1 MKYKPIALA
10 TAALAVGL
18 AAAPARAELV
28 PLTNVQLSGQGVGAS
43 FTTLFLQG
51 AGSSTTESGGV
62 LFNGTT
68 FGDAGSGQSQSRT
81 FTFADLAL
89 TNASQLAFIVNLAEP
104 GSEATPSVTT
114 APSPLLTNANLAGTI
129 TLNVYSAAGALLE
142 QHTAASG
149 LTLNQVASGLGGS
162 GIVFALT
169 TAEQNQLNATMAANA
184 GAEVFTVGA
193 TFANA
198 QGGPETI
205 AAIRLVSAIPEPE
218 TYALMLG
225 GLGLL
230 GLVSRRRRQ
239 GR

>member
-142 QHTAASG
+142 QHTADALDDAAGDLALDHRRVDHRSAVLADDVAQASHG
-149 LTLNQVASGLGGS
+149 LAYAAVAGPLGVGPGLPEARHADQYEAW
-162 GIVFALT
+162 VDARKHLP
-169 TAEQNQLNATMAANA
+169 AAVPFLQRA
-184 GAEVFTVGA
+184 RPEVLDDDV
-193 TFANA
+193 
-198 QGGPETI
+198 
-205 AAIRLVSAIPEPE
+205 
-218 TYALMLG
+218 
-225 GLGLL
+225 
-230 GLVSRRRRQ
+230 
-239 GR
+239 